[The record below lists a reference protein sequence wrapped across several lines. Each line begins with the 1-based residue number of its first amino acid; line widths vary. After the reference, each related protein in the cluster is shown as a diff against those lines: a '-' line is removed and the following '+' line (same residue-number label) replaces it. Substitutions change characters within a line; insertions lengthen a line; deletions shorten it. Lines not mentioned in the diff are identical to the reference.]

1 MIERRNVLVQLQ
13 RWIPQTVTVVV
24 AVPEIMTDD
33 DLKGELT
40 HIYEE
45 SEPDT
50 HSWCDMDDY
59 DPREGDHE
67 ISGEADP
74 RMKVD
79 LVWPPEEEDAEESE
93 EQPGP

>member
-13 RWIPQTVTVVV
+13 RWIPQTTTIVVS
-24 AVPEIMTDD
+24 VPEILTDD

-40 HIYEE
+40 HIYEAAEVE
-45 SEPDT
+45 S
-50 HSWCDMDDY
+50 HQWCDMEDY
-59 DPREGDHE
+59 DPKEGDHE

-79 LVWPPEEEDAEESE
+79 LEWPPKEDVEEDDAEDAE
-93 EQPGP
+93 G